1 MLYYLTIQ
9 QILGPFV
16 EICKIKA
23 FSIFTTGEVCGL
35 FNFAWYGFELV
46 FLGPVRSG
54 SSSLNLELEPE
65 LEPAHLAVFRT
76 RTEPEPIIP
85 ELEPNPNPWYL
96 NSNRTRTLSMGSVR
110 VQFKVHEQVRVQL
123 RDPTDLAC
131 TKTIE

>member
-1 MLYYLTIQ
+1 MNCDNIMYTQYYI
-9 QILGPFV
+9 INW
-16 EICKIKA
+16 
-23 FSIFTTGEVCGL
+23 FSIFSNTNKNNLLLSTVCKIHVQ
-35 FNFAWYGFELV
+35 NVV
-46 FLGPVRSG
+46 FLGSVRSG

-110 VQFKVHEQVRVQL
+110 VQFKIHEQVWVQSRVL
-123 RDPTDLAC
+123 TELAC

>member
-1 MLYYLTIQ
+1 MQFIVLLRVQ
-9 QILGPFV
+9 NILV
-16 EICKIKA
+16 
-23 FSIFTTGEVCGL
+23 
-35 FNFAWYGFELV
+35 LV
-46 FLGPVRSG
+46 FLGSVRSG

-76 RTEPEPIIP
+76 RTELEPIIP

-110 VQFKVHEQVRVQL
+110 VQFKVHEQVRVQS